1 MILNFVEDKCF
12 ESYEIDI
19 DMKSLYEEI
28 QDFLKMVE
36 GLGECKID
44 LASHLYK
51 KKVKPFIEKVGDNLY
66 GRV

>member
-1 MILNFVEDKCF
+1 MILNFVEDKSF
-12 ESYEIDI
+12 ESYEINI

-36 GLGECKID
+36 GLGESKLD
-44 LASHLYK
+44 LNSHLYK
-51 KKVKPFIEKVGDNLY
+51 KKVKPFIEKVGDTLY